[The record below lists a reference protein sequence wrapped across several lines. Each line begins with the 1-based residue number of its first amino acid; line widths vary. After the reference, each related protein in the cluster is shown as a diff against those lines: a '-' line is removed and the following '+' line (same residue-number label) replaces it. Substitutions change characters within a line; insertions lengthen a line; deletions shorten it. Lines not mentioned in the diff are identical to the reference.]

1 MPIYALVLALFCLA
15 SPLASAQG
23 SPLAPMARPFPAGA
37 TKGVLTPPVG
47 LQVQIDGK
55 IYNAA
60 SGLQI
65 RNTRNL
71 IVMPNTLLGEMPI
84 RYQFDQTGKVWRIWI
99 LTPAEQAVI
108 DPKK

>member
-1 MPIYALVLALFCLA
+1 
-15 SPLASAQG
+15 
-23 SPLAPMARPFPAGA
+23 
-37 TKGVLTPPVG
+37 
-47 LQVQIDGK
+47 
-55 IYNAA
+55 
-60 SGLQI
+60 LQI

-99 LTPAEQAVI
+99 LTPAEEAVI